1 MASRKR
7 GLGRGLAA
15 LLGESDGLESTHSVR
30 DLPIE
35 QIRPGRYQPR
45 THIDPEKLA
54 ELAAS
59 IKAQGLVQPVVV
71 RAVDGGYELIAGERR
86 WRAAQQASLRQIP
99 AIVREVPDQAV
110 VAMALIENIQRE
122 DLSALEE
129 AVALRRLIEEFDL
142 THQQAAEAVGR
153 SRAAVSNLLRLL
165 ELEAPVRDLVEHK
178 RLEMGHARALLALA
192 GHAQIALA
200 REAAERQWSVRETE
214 AAVRRALSAPKA
226 LPPTRRDPNIEQL
239 QRDLSER
246 LVAAVAIQH
255 RRGGK
260 GQLVIKYGSLDELD
274 GILAKIG

>member
-1 MASRKR
+1 
-7 GLGRGLAA
+7 
-15 LLGESDGLESTHSVR
+15 
-30 DLPIE
+30 
-35 QIRPGRYQPR
+35 
-45 THIDPEKLA
+45 
-54 ELAAS
+54 
-59 IKAQGLVQPVVV
+59 
-71 RAVDGGYELIAGERR
+71 
-86 WRAAQQASLRQIP
+86 
-99 AIVREVPDQAV
+99 
-110 VAMALIENIQRE
+110 
-122 DLSALEE
+122 
-129 AVALRRLIEEFDL
+129 LIEEFDL